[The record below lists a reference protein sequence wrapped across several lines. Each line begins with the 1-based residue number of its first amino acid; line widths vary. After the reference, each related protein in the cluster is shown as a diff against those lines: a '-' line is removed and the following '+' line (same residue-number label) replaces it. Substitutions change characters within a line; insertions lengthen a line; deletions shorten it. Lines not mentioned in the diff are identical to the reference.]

1 MMNQNEEK
9 LLRVIDEREKIYME
23 RLKCL
28 GADNQMTHDAFSE
41 MIGLEEAFEVVFGRS
56 VVDYILM
63 KDFEKKEEKN
73 MKKLYMVN
81 TNAGLEMIFVDYCEK
96 IVRIYGGKD
105 GWQYDH
111 PLSDVDDV
119 SSWDDDFDFDE
130 IVKALESNDPD
141 FQIVEEREIDD

>member
-9 LLRVIDEREKIYME
+9 LLRAIQEREKIYME

-28 GADNQMTHDAFSE
+28 GADDQMTRDAFSE

-63 KDFEKKEEKN
+63 KDFENKEEKN

-81 TNAGLEMIFVDYCEK
+81 TNARLEMIFVDYDEK
-96 IVRIYGGKD
+96 IVRIYGGQD

-111 PLSDVDDV
+111 TLRDVEDV

-130 IVKALESNDPD
+130 IVRALESNSPD
-141 FQIVEEREIDD
+141 FQILDERDFE

>member
-1 MMNQNEEK
+1 MNQNEEK
-9 LLRVIDEREKIYME
+9 LLRVIQEREE
-23 RLKCL
+23 TFRDCLECL
-28 GADNQMTHDAFSE
+28 GADDQMTHDTFSE
-41 MIGLEEAFEVVFGRS
+41 LMGLEEAFEVVFGRT

-81 TNAGLEMIFVDYCEK
+81 TNAKLEMIFVDYYEK
-96 IVRIYGGKD
+96 VVRIYGGKD

-111 PLSDVDDV
+111 SLSDVDDV

-130 IVKALESNDPD
+130 IVKALESNSPD
-141 FQIVEEREIDD
+141 FQILDERDFE